1 MCILLASVYKM
12 GNLCSVKWSFLII
25 HNWSCRSTIALCCGN
40 MRPLRLVSAYI
51 SYYISF
57 FNEMTRVLMKQFPD
71 MVNPGMTMYD
81 PFICKKVWNRILSF
95 ILSTKYWLFI
105 KWVPNTPEPIWMW
118 LWFNNQ
124 RVWLPKQRHGLN
136 IHEPYV
142 QEVFKIGCTHCMC
155 RVFCGNV
162 YIYNVEYCLVLNSEE
177 AKDANPHWKKQII
190 IFPNWLLRFYEM
202 HFCLWH
208 KWALWKDG
216 CAGHLINTTKCHG
229 HITWRGVSDIP
240 WGLFMPFHRLVGC
253 IKWGLAF
260 AYWNR

>member
-1 MCILLASVYKM
+1 M
-12 GNLCSVKWSFLII
+12 II
-25 HNWSCRSTIALCCGN
+25 PNYTYCNWSCRSTIALCCGN

-162 YIYNVEYCLVLNSEE
+162 YIYIMWNIVWYWIL
-177 AKDANPHWKKQII
+177 KKQRMQIRI
-190 IFPNWLLRFYEM
+190 EKNKLSSSQIDCCDFM
-202 HFCLWH
+202 
-208 KWALWKDG
+208 
-216 CAGHLINTTKCHG
+216 KCTFAFG
-229 HITWRGVSDIP
+229 TS
-240 WGLFMPFHRLVGC
+240 GLYGKMVAQA
-253 IKWGLAF
+253 IS
-260 AYWNR
+260 